1 MFQYFVRRIL
11 LTIPT
16 FFGCTFVVFIIVQLA
31 PGGPIEQQLQRLR
44 AASQEGGVSSAAGEQ
59 TLPQSAIDDLKRQY
73 HFDRPLLERYFIWLG
88 VYPGEVESFKFKLGE
103 KRLIGNGKFVTVLKD
118 ASGYKVVDADNNNSV
133 NKGWEFEEAKS
144 ENGESLIRIIRKEV
158 SGIFTL
164 DFGTSYKFKKPV
176 VDLVIDRLPIS
187 LQFGVIAF
195 ILSYSVCLYLGIL
208 KAINHNSKFDFL
220 SSTAIFIAY
229 SIPGWAFGAVLLVLF
244 ASSSFLEIFPL
255 GSFQSSDYSDLSL
268 FEKIGDRAW
277 HFVLPTI
284 AYTMAGFA
292 GLTMLMK
299 NSLLE
304 TLSQDY
310 IRTAFAKGIREN
322 RVIWLHAMRN
332 SIIPVAAHIGGIIG
346 IFLGGSYLIEY
357 AFNIDGIGKLSF
369 EAILSRDYPIVYS
382 FTVITVIIT
391 LLASIISD
399 LAIALVDPR
408 IRFK

>member
-1 MFQYFVRRIL
+1 MFQYFLRRLL

-16 FFGCTFVVFIIVQLA
+16 FFGCTLVVFVIVQLA
-31 PGGPIEQQLQRLR
+31 PGGPVEQKLQQLK
-44 AASQEGGVSSAAGEQ
+44 AASMEGGSASATSDQ
-59 TLPQSAIDDLKRQY
+59 TIPQSAIEELKRQY
-73 HFDRPLLERYFIWLG
+73 HFDRPIWERYLIWLG
-88 VYPGEVESFKFKLGE
+88 VFPGEVESFKFKLGE
-103 KRLIGNGKFVTVLKD
+103 KRLIGSGKFVTVLKEGN
-118 ASGYKVVDADNNNSV
+118 GYKVVDADNHSQV
-133 NKGWEFEEAKS
+133 IDGWEFEDAKAD
-144 ENGESLIRIIRKEV
+144 NGEPLVRIVRKEV
-158 SGIFTL
+158 AGIFTL
-164 DFGTSYKFKKPV
+164 DFGNSYKFRKPV
-176 VDLVIDRLPIS
+176 IELVVDRLPIS
-187 LQFGVIAF
+187 LQFGTIAF
-195 ILSYSVCLYLGIL
+195 ILSYSVCIYLGIL
-208 KAINHNSKFDFL
+208 KAINHNSKFDL
-220 SSTAIFIAY
+220 VSSTMIFIAY
-229 SIPGWAFGAVLLVLF
+229 SIPGWAFGAVLLVFF
-244 ASSSFLEIFPL
+244 ASTTFFEVFPL
-255 GSFQSSDYSDLSL
+255 GGFQSQDYLELGL
-268 FEKIGDRAW
+268 FEKIIDRAW

-292 GLTMLMK
+292 SLTMLMK

-310 IRTAFAKGIREN
+310 IRTAFAKGIRET

-332 SIIPVAAHIGGIIG
+332 SIIPIAAHIGGIIA

-357 AFNIDGIGKLSF
+357 AFNIEGIGKLSF